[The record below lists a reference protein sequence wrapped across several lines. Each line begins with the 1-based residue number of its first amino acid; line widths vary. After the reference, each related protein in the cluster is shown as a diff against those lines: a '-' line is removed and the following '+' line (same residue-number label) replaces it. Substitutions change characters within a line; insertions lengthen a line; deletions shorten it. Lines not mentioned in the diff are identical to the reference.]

1 MDKAAPVIVKRVRKV
16 AAGHHGGA
24 WKVAYADFVTA
35 MMAFFLVLWLV
46 GVASKKEKA
55 AISEYFKNPSAV
67 VGRSATPSAST
78 AGPGGAADKM
88 LPTTDP
94 ILVPRGVGA
103 ASGTAVSRAP
113 DADQLERRERRAL
126 EALKRDIE
134 RAIDANGALAR
145 FREQLLLDITSEG
158 LRIQILDR
166 EQRPMFDLGSVTL
179 KPYTQAALRELGAM
193 LQQRQNRIAIS
204 GHTDEV
210 QFHAPRGYGNWE
222 LSAERANA
230 ARRALVDG
238 GLTENKIARVVGLAA
253 SEPLDRDDP
262 LAPVNRRISI
272 VVLNRASD
280 AVAGTAR
287 AIPPDG
293 LSTAGRVPAGR

>member
-103 ASGTAVSRAP
+103 ASGTAVSRDP

-145 FREQLLLDITSEG
+145 FHEQLLLDITSEG

-272 VVLNRASD
+272 VVLNRAVD
-280 AVAGTAR
+280 GGVGTAVGDR
-287 AIPPDG
+287 SSRVQADERG
-293 LSTAGRVPAGR
+293 LALH

>member
-134 RAIDANGALAR
+134 RAIETSPALAK
-145 FREQLLLDITSEG
+145 FKNQLLLDIITEG
-158 LRIQILDR
+158 LRIQIVDDR
-166 EQRPMFDLGSVTL
+166 NRPMFDLGEVSL
-179 KPYTQAALRELGAM
+179 KPYTLDALRQLGLM
-193 LQQRQNRIAIS
+193 LQSRSNRVAIS
-204 GHTDEV
+204 GHTDE
-210 QFHAPRGYGNWE
+210 APFQAPHGYGNWE

-238 GLTENKIARVVGLAA
+238 GLAEAKIARVVGLAA
-253 SEPLDRDDP
+253 SVPFDRDDP

-287 AIPPDG
+287 AVPPGG
-293 LSTAGRVPAGR
+293 LSTAGRVLAGR